1 MSQYQK
7 NKKNAIM
14 WGPATW
20 EFLHILA
27 AKVDNQ
33 FFINKRN
40 EIINL
45 IKLICFNLPCPTCA
59 KHSKQT
65 IIPRFTN
72 QITTKELLIDF
83 LFSFHNHVNER
94 SGKPKFKK
102 ENLKK
107 YKEMN
112 LGIAIHNFKT
122 FYAKSYNN
130 SSFQLNL
137 QYSQTTR
144 KNIVVKTINYVNK
157 NSKFF
162 N

>member
-1 MSQYQK
+1 
-7 NKKNAIM
+7 
-14 WGPATW
+14 
-20 EFLHILA
+20 
-27 AKVDNQ
+27 
-33 FFINKRN
+33 
-40 EIINL
+40 
-45 IKLICFNLPCPTCA
+45 
-59 KHSKQT
+59 
-65 IIPRFTN
+65 
-72 QITTKELLIDF
+72 
-83 LFSFHNHVNER
+83 
-94 SGKPKFKK
+94 
-102 ENLKK
+102 
-107 YKEMN
+107 MN

>member
-1 MSQYQK
+1 MGSS
-7 NKKNAIM
+7 NL
-14 WGPATW
+14 

-72 QITTKELLIDF
+72 QITKKVLIDF

-94 SGKPKFKK
+94 SGKPKFK
-102 ENLKK
+102 ENLK
-107 YKEMN
+107 
-112 LGIAIHNFKT
+112 
-122 FYAKSYNN
+122 
-130 SSFQLNL
+130 
-137 QYSQTTR
+137 
-144 KNIVVKTINYVNK
+144 NIKK
-157 NSKFF
+157 
-162 N
+162 